1 MVKARLLCRYSVFL
15 GHIYSY
21 LVYIF
26 ISQLLE
32 KELND
37 LGLSLSDVLLT
48 LLDEAVKAILHLD
61 FCAAFDLEAY
71 LVPFAA

>member
-1 MVKARLLCRYSVFL
+1 M
-15 GHIYSY
+15 
-21 LVYIF
+21 YIF